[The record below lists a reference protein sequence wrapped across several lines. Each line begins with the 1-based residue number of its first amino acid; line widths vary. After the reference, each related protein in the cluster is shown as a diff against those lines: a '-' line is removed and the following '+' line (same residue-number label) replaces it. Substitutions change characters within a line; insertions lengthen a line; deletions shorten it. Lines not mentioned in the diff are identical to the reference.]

1 MKTRCTPC
9 LIVGVMPAS
18 FRFPDPAIAFAFWE
32 PLDVASPGRVRQ
44 AERASGPLPA
54 LDPALELS
62 PSRGRSTGVGAD
74 SVGVN
79 LVANML

>member
-54 LDPALELS
+54 LDPALVAV
-62 PSRGRSTGVGAD
+62 PRRSTGVGAE

-79 LVANML
+79 LVAHML